1 MSQLPPPDAPRRR
14 PETGAQRLARQRR
27 ANAGYQRDLR
37 ARRAAAGCPDP
48 DVLDRAIVDAIR
60 DAIVRAPAGTRLQAT
75 VVPQDLV
82 NAIGRA
88 LMARS
93 ARAVEAGRDSP
104 VYSARAVADAL
115 QDRLLKPGKAGL
127 TA

>member
-1 MSQLPPPDAPRRR
+1 MTEIPPPDAPRRR

-75 VVPQDLV
+75 VVPHDLV
-82 NAIGRA
+82 NSIGRA

-93 ARAVEAGRDSP
+93 ARAVEAGRDGP

-115 QDRLLKPGKAGL
+115 QDRLLKPGKTAL